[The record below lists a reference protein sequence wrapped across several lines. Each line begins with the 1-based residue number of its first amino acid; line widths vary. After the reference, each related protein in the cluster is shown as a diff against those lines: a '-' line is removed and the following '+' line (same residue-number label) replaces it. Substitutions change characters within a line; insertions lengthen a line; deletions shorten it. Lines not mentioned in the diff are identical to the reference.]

1 MIFKFIDITFSIGT
15 ERELKNPLS
24 GLVNPG
30 EVLVVRGPSGSGKS
44 TLLRVLSRLQTGSGG
59 EAFLEDKS
67 WSGIPGPVWRADV
80 HYLAQKTALFDG
92 TVAENLA
99 KPFETRLTGGRRAFD
114 PSGARELMEKL
125 LLDNAMWDRDVRTLS
140 GGEASR
146 LAFVRSLAVDPRVLL
161 LDEPTAALD
170 ERSREAFYLV
180 LSRWVGQNGR
190 AVLLVSHT
198 EDYKQL
204 SNSIRFL
211 DIETR
216 GGI

>member
-1 MIFKFIDITFSIGT
+1 MLFKFIDITYSIG

-24 GLVNPG
+24 GSVSAG

-44 TLLRVLSRLQTGSGG
+44 TLLRVLSRLQMGSGG

-67 WSGIPGPVWRADV
+67 WSGIPGPAWRADV

-92 TVAENLA
+92 TVADNLA
-99 KPFETRLTGGRRAFD
+99 KPFEVRLTGGRRSFD
-114 PSGARELMEKL
+114 PARAGDLMEML
-125 LLDNAMWDRDVRTLS
+125 LLDKAIWDRDARTLS

-146 LAFVRSLAVDPRVLL
+146 LAFIRSLIVDPRILL

-170 ERSREAFYLV
+170 EKSREAFYRV
-180 LSRWVGQNGR
+180 LSRWVGQSR
-190 AVLLVSHT
+190 AALLVSHT

-204 SNSIRFL
+204 SNNIHFL

-216 GGI
+216 GGL